1 MSKRLAEL
9 NKLVDKTKYYHLV
22 EAVQLLKQT
31 AKAKFDETVE
41 IAIRLGID
49 PKQSDQNVRGTI
61 VLPSG
66 LGKSKKVLV
75 IAKGEK
81 LKEAETSGAEYFGG
95 DELIE
100 KISKGWMDFDV
111 IVATPDIM
119 RDLSK
124 LGKILGP
131 RGLMPN
137 PKTGT
142 VTFEIAKAVKEIKT
156 GKIEFKVD
164 STGIIHCG
172 IGKASFPAE
181 KIAENAQALI
191 EAVLKSKAP
200 TVKGQYLKSI
210 TISTTMGPGIKLDIN
225 QKFD

>member
-9 NKLVDKTKYYHLV
+9 NKLVDKTKYYRLV

-49 PKQSDQNVRGTI
+49 PKKSDQNVRGTV
-61 VLPSG
+61 VLPNG

-81 LKEAETSGAEYFGG
+81 LKEAETSGAEYSGG
-95 DELIE
+95 EEMIE
-100 KISKGWMDFDV
+100 KVSKGWMDFDV

-119 RDLSK
+119 RELSK

-137 PKTGT
+137 PKAGT

-181 KIAENAQALI
+181 KIKENAQALI

-200 TVKGQYLKSI
+200 TVKGQYMKSM
-210 TISTTMGPGIKLDIN
+210 TISTTMGPGIKLDIS